1 MQTNS
6 TTSRQKSK
14 KEPPVPK
21 ESERSISDD
30 EIARLTAI
38 IVPAEA
44 SSQLYD
50 SDEVALALIRLVAGL
65 AQEGNRHEAAF
76 LVTRGCFHRTAAHN
90 KALDVF
96 TLEGLTFKAETLK
109 SEPER
114 VQELQEMKERARR

>member
-65 AQEGNRHEAAF
+65 AQRAIAMKRHS
-76 LVTRGCFHRTAAHN
+76 L
-90 KALDVF
+90 
-96 TLEGLTFKAETLK
+96 
-109 SEPER
+109 
-114 VQELQEMKERARR
+114 